1 MAKTIIEEIAEQFPD
16 YNRLRNFEA
25 EHRSILVRYNVH
37 SFEEL
42 DSFLAANPEQE
53 SDILPDLQ
61 RLDFLA
67 SRLNQLKNLFG
78 QLQGDA
84 HLNRQEH
91 LLKIKEIGRLFKE
104 LRRNT

>member
-1 MAKTIIEEIAEQFPD
+1 MEEIAGQFSIH
-16 YNRLRNFEA
+16 NQLRNFEA
-25 EHRSILVRYNVH
+25 EHRSILLKYNVH

-42 DSFLAANPEQE
+42 DSFLTANPEQE

-67 SRLNQLKNLFG
+67 PRLKELKNLFG

-84 HLNRQEH
+84 CLRRQEH
-91 LLKIKEIGRLFKE
+91 LLKIREIKRLFEE

>member
-1 MAKTIIEEIAEQFPD
+1 MEEIAGQFSIH
-16 YNRLRNFEA
+16 NQLRNFEA
-25 EHRSILVRYNVH
+25 EHRSILLKYNVH

-67 SRLNQLKNLFG
+67 SRLKELKNLFG

-84 HLNRQEH
+84 CLSRQEK
-91 LLKIKEIGRLFKE
+91 LLKCKEISRLFNE
-104 LRRNT
+104 LRGNT